1 MSYIQGQA
9 LEAPRDLK
17 LGKQYDR
24 ESRRKED
31 NRKDYSHTSASYVF
45 YFCFIIHRLHCV

>member
-17 LGKQYDR
+17 LGTNM
-24 ESRRKED
+24 RRNEKGNDTPE
-31 NRKDYSHTSASYVF
+31 RFIHIPIRITSPILF
-45 YFCFIIHRLHCV
+45 YL